1 MTMFDDEGGATPHE
15 EAATSTEVPAEVAR
29 GWFTSSGEL
38 SPRRA
43 HLRRLADAGRLV
55 IERMANTDVADDL
68 IERAAELL
76 EEAAAQLDGPG
87 RVRRYDGFAE
97 SANAGGDPS
106 PHFDH
111 SPIFGMASP
120 LAPPTQIEIGDDGR
134 SVVLHVRYGTAYE
147 GPPGSVHGGV
157 VAAMFDEVLGMTQS
171 LSGQPGMT
179 GTLRI
184 RYRRPT
190 PLHRELRFE
199 GTLDRVDGR
208 KIFTTARCLDGD
220 AVTAEAEGL
229 FIHVDFQRLV
239 DMVASRD
246 GAAG

>member
-76 EEAAAQLDGPG
+76 EEAAAELDGPG
-87 RVRRYDGFAE
+87 RVRRYEGFAE

-120 LAPPTQIEIGDDGR
+120 LAPPTRIEIGGDGR
-134 SVVLHVRYGTAYE
+134 SVVLHVQYGTAYE
-147 GPPGSVHGGV
+147 
-157 VAAMFDEVLGMTQS
+157 
-171 LSGQPGMT
+171 
-179 GTLRI
+179 
-184 RYRRPT
+184 
-190 PLHRELRFE
+190 
-199 GTLDRVDGR
+199 
-208 KIFTTARCLDGD
+208 
-220 AVTAEAEGL
+220 
-229 FIHVDFQRLV
+229 
-239 DMVASRD
+239 
-246 GAAG
+246 